1 MSNINRIAALLA
13 MAESTTNEH
22 EADAFLKKAQQLA
35 TNASVDL
42 AMARAQTARK
52 EAREKPISKTIAVG
66 ELRQRANK
74 HLVELFIQLGWAN
87 DLQMDIAHNS
97 TYVIAYGMPSDIEVT
112 EMLFNSVSTQMVVFA
127 NEWIRSKKWQDDTY
141 FGSKLH
147 KSGYKIPVRKKHTA
161 ATARGAFYAAFIK
174 RVAKRVQEA
183 RTEVIKERTKQDNST
198 NETKSVISTA
208 LVLREKTAEVKDFHK
223 QTSNARGK
231 WSGYSGAGASGKAG
245 KSSIAGTE
253 AGGRAHIGAQ
263 KTIPGGIKK
272 ITK

>member
-42 AMARAQTARK
+42 AMARAQTAKK
-52 EAREKPISKTIAVG
+52 EAREKPISKTIAIG

-74 HLVELFIQLGWAN
+74 HLIELFIQLGWAN

-183 RTEVIKERTKQDNST
+183 RTEVIKQRTKQDNST
-198 NETKSVISTA
+198 NAVISTA

-245 KSSIAGTE
+245 KSSDAGTE
-253 AGGRAHIGAQ
+253 AGSRAHIGQ
-263 KTIPGGIKK
+263 QQSISGSPKR
-272 ITK
+272 ITS